1 MELLKQKILNE
12 GKVVSSHI
20 LKVSSFLNHQLDIE
34 LLDKMAEEVINRF
47 VQCKITKVLTI
58 ETSGI
63 AFACS
68 VARLL
73 KVPVVF
79 AKKNKSSNV
88 PEDVYMVS
96 VYSFTHEKMNN
107 IIVSKEF
114 LSKDDKVLIVDD
126 FLANGK
132 ALEGLF
138 SLVDQA
144 NGDCVGATVAIEKG
158 FQKGG
163 DNLRAKGYRIESLVI
178 VDSMDIGNKI
188 IFR

>member
-114 LSKDDKVLIVDD
+114 LS
-126 FLANGK
+126 
-132 ALEGLF
+132 F
-138 SLVDQA
+138 S
-144 NGDCVGATVAIEKG
+144 E
-158 FQKGG
+158 F
-163 DNLRAKGYRIESLVI
+163 
-178 VDSMDIGNKI
+178 
-188 IFR
+188 